1 MRLWPL
7 LKKAVNGNSMK
18 KNLVLIGIIV
28 ATIVLAIVS
37 VLTAIR
43 IREMGTRPVAPSV
56 PESKPKAV
64 GEIPE
69 DITPAPVCQ
78 TSFSIEVESSPTP
91 TTTTTTTPGPSSTP
105 TPGPSSTPMPGP
117 YCDYL
122 HADKAGGAAPLTV
135 KFEGKGYDPTRVKGF
150 RFTFGDDEEKEFFG
164 SFSSSQAQEV
174 SHTYSSA
181 GTYKAVLEIMDDGDH
196 WHTRPECEATVV
208 VTGVGASVTEGP
220 SPTEVTL
227 PEAGIKIPT
236 LGGII
241 IGFLLISLG
250 VALVF

>member
-1 MRLWPL
+1 
-7 LKKAVNGNSMK
+7 MK
-18 KNLVLIGIIV
+18 KTLTISVLIIATV
-28 ATIVLAIVS
+28 ALAVIS

-64 GEIPE
+64 AELPE
-69 DITPAPVCQ
+69 EITPAPVCQ
-78 TSFSIEVESSPTP
+78 TSLTIEVESSPTP
-91 TTTTTTTPGPSSTP
+91 TATGTLSPSPTPTTTTTPGPTN
-105 TPGPSSTPMPGP
+105 TPMPGP

-150 RFTFGDDEEKEFFG
+150 RFTFGDGEEKEFFG
-164 SFSSSQAQEV
+164 SFTSSQAQEV

-196 WHTRPECEATVV
+196 WHTRPECEATIV
-208 VTGVGASVTEGP
+208 VTGEGVTVTEGP

-241 IGFLLISLG
+241 LGFLLISLG
-250 VALVF
+250 AALVF